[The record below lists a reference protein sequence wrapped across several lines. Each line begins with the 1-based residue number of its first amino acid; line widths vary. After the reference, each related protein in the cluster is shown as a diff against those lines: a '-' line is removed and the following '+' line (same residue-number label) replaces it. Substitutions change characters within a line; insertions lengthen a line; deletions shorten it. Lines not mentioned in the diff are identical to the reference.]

1 MRNRCV
7 TALDGVHSEA
17 TKDHRT
23 IGQLCV
29 NGRLHDV
36 SESLALSKRPALLLC
51 VISRP
56 INYCHAC
63 RGRALALG
71 WHTDYHLRLDE
82 VAIVCDVVESLVP
95 ISNRISKRSYLGPFD
110 F

>member
-1 MRNRCV
+1 MRNRYV

-17 TKDHRT
+17 TKAHRT
-23 IGQLCV
+23 IGQLAV

-36 SESLALSKRPALLLC
+36 SESLALSQRPALLLC

-63 RGRALALG
+63 RGRALALD

-82 VAIVCDVVESLVP
+82 LELVFDVVESLVP
-95 ISNRISKRSYLGPFD
+95 ISNRISKHSYLGRFN